1 MSFSDRVVGTV
12 SNNNRETCFVVE
24 VINDEII
31 EQSEETFSLV
41 LSVEVRVFNNIII
54 TASNAY
60 ETKLI
65 SIKCYLIFVT
75 NNLWHMHAWNVISY
89 KYRTNLCFCEAI
101 SAGKV
106 CIIMFDTLYDTVEPS
121 CLSWSAVTLQYS
133 R

>member
-54 TASNAY
+54 TAASKKPLQAH

-65 SIKCYLIFVT
+65 SAKCL
-75 NNLWHMHAWNVISY
+75 
-89 KYRTNLCFCEAI
+89 
-101 SAGKV
+101 
-106 CIIMFDTLYDTVEPS
+106 
-121 CLSWSAVTLQYS
+121 
-133 R
+133 